1 MSNPETSEPHPSAE
15 SGSESESEIESQ
27 TGSQPENVDD
37 IDLSQYEDEDEDE
50 DVMGA
55 MEAMLGSILTTPEGD
70 TVCSALVNLGHQMEI
85 QNKILVK
92 LVSTL
97 QKR

>member
-37 IDLSQYEDEDEDE
+37 IDLSQYEDEDE

>member
-37 IDLSQYEDEDEDE
+37 IDLSQYEDED
-50 DVMGA
+50 VKGA